1 MATAASGCLSLACL
15 HSATSARGH
24 ALGCMVVS
32 SLKIMHF
39 SLFQTA
45 PGEPSVI
52 EQAPGDGR
60 PSQRPLLRA
69 DIFALNTN
77 RCGFKT
83 RSNGQE
89 EHAGLAL
96 LDGDGPASPARCQD
110 RPASASVQTR
120 NRTKRRTAQSNQAH
134 NTPGR
139 PGNKDSGENRESRA
153 PQKSFRAFWRR
164 GRRTAYRRRAKKRK
178 ETKKETAKETVF
190 EMRRGRKQ
198 RKDPFGVA
206 LP

>member
-1 MATAASGCLSLACL
+1 MATAASGFLSLACL
-15 HSATSARGH
+15 RNATSGRGH

-60 PSQRPLLRA
+60 LSQRPLLRA
-69 DIFALNTN
+69 DMFALNTN

-83 RSNGQE
+83 RSNGQG

-96 LDGDGPASPARCQD
+96 LDGDGPASQARRLG

-120 NRTKRRTAQSNQAH
+120 KCTKRRAAQSNHAH
-134 NTPGR
+134 NTPGPAR
-139 PGNKDSGENRESRA
+139 EQGLRRDPRSPGATEDLPSIFAPRKKNGLPAPREKEEGNEERDSERD
-153 PQKSFRAFWRR
+153 SF
-164 GRRTAYRRRAKKRK
+164 
-178 ETKKETAKETVF
+178 
-190 EMRRGRKQ
+190 
-198 RKDPFGVA
+198 
-206 LP
+206 

>member
-1 MATAASGCLSLACL
+1 
-15 HSATSARGH
+15 
-24 ALGCMVVS
+24 
-32 SLKIMHF
+32 MHF

-69 DIFALNTN
+69 DMLALDTN

-83 RSNGQE
+83 RSNGQG

-96 LDGDGPASPARCQD
+96 LDGDGPASQARRLG
-110 RPASASVQTR
+110 RPASASVQ
-120 NRTKRRTAQSNQAH
+120 NGNCTKRRTARINHAH
-134 NTPGR
+134 NTLGR
-139 PGNKDSGENRESRA
+139 PGNKDSGENRDCRV
-153 PQKSFRAFWRR
+153 PPKSFRASWRH
-164 GRRTAYRRRAKKRK
+164 GMKNWLLAPL
-178 ETKKETAKETVF
+178 ETEEVDDEGDIF
-190 EMRRGRKQ
+190 EMRRGRKR
-198 RKDPFGVA
+198 RKHPFGVA

>member
-1 MATAASGCLSLACL
+1 
-15 HSATSARGH
+15 
-24 ALGCMVVS
+24 MVVS

-60 PSQRPLLRA
+60 SRQRPLLRA
-69 DIFALNTN
+69 DMFAFKTN
-77 RCGFKT
+77 RCGFKV
-83 RSNGQE
+83 RSKGQE

-96 LDGDGPASPARCQD
+96 LEVDGPASPARRLG

-120 NRTKRRTAQSNQAH
+120 NCTKRRTAQSNHAH

-139 PGNKDSGENRESRA
+139 PGNKDSGENRERRV
-153 PQKSFRAFWRR
+153 PQKSFRASWCR
-164 GRRTAYRRRAKKRK
+164 GMKNRFPVPR
-178 ETKKETAKETVF
+178 EIGKETAEGDLERDSF
-190 EMRRGRKQ
+190 
-198 RKDPFGVA
+198 
-206 LP
+206 

>member
-1 MATAASGCLSLACL
+1 MATAASGFLSIACL
-15 HSATSARGH
+15 RNATSGRGH

-69 DIFALNTN
+69 DMLALNTN

-83 RSNGQE
+83 RSNGQG
-89 EHAGLAL
+89 EHVGLAL
-96 LDGDGPASPARCQD
+96 LDGDGPASQARRLG
-110 RPASASVQTR
+110 RPASASVQ
-120 NRTKRRTAQSNQAH
+120 NGNCTKRRTAQSNHAH

-139 PGNKDSGENRESRA
+139 PGNKDSGENRDCRV
-153 PQKSFRAFWRR
+153 PPKSFRASWRHGMKNWLPALR
-164 GRRTAYRRRAKKRK
+164 
-178 ETKKETAKETVF
+178 ETGEGDVERDSF
-190 EMRRGRKQ
+190 
-198 RKDPFGVA
+198 
-206 LP
+206 